1 MATNVQVYKD
11 PAADAWS
18 VKVAGEEESET
29 HRFGSK
35 EEAVE
40 AGERLA
46 EERGLELVVHDER
59 GMQEEKRSES

>member
-1 MATNVQVYKD
+1 MATNVQVYND

-18 VKVAGEEESET
+18 VKVTGDEGSET
-29 HRFGSK
+29 QRFGSK

-46 EERGLELVVHDER
+46 KERGLELVVHDER
-59 GMQEEKRSES
+59 GMKEEKRSEG